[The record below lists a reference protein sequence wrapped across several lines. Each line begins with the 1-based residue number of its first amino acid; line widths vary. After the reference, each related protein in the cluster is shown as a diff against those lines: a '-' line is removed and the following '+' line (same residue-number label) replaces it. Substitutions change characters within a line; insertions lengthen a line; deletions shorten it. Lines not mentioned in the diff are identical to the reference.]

1 MQVSMKPYFASRR
14 QYMAQAMRV
23 ARARQL
29 MAALRSGQFP
39 VDPCVKCR
47 YRGMCDND
55 DCAMHNFDLDVSVS
69 PLNRH

>member
-1 MQVSMKPYFASRR
+1 MQDSLKPYFPSRR

-29 MAALRSGQFP
+29 MAAFAAGRYP
-39 VDPCVKCR
+39 ENPCVKCR
-47 YRGMCDND
+47 YRGMCDSD
-55 DCAMHNFDLDVSVS
+55 DCAMHNFDLDVNVS